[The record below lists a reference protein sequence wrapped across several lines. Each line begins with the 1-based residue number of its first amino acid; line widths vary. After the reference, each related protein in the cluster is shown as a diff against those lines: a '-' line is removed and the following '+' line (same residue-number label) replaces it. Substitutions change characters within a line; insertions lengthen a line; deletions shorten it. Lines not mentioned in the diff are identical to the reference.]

1 MKILMFLLFLLL
13 KSFLEKEEQNII
25 VLNID
30 CKSYLNY
37 CVIPISFGEK
47 NEVFTIQLDTT
58 ISETW
63 IPSSK
68 FDLDV
73 QKYDI
78 SNSKNGNK
86 TKKKITIYDEN
97 GYISG
102 KICYDSIKLK
112 NKIIENYGFVLADNH
127 NSEFK
132 DYPKGKLGL
141 GYAQNQEVNFNI
153 VKKLKEMNYIDKEL
167 FLIDR
172 YSNELIIGEI
182 PKFLDD
188 FPYESCSL
196 IDISYLDP
204 EFSHSWA
211 CELYKVFFGVYET
224 TETGVYTDK
233 NGISFPYS
241 YTYTNFD
248 IATDVYGPVIFDSAI
263 QYIYFPKKYLKDF
276 KENFISKFLN
286 NKCKRQLAEN
296 LDLFF
301 ICDKRYVEFNKNY
314 ISFFIHR
321 KMYYL
326 FGYNLFKP
334 FNDHDFE
341 LLIRFPNKLDVFK
354 LGAPFLNNWYT
365 IYDYE
370 NEEIIFYGPNIK
382 SFTSEYI
389 QYRAGSIFLD
399 ILKFIGIIFIIIIIL
414 GCICSVIANIMKN
427 IC

>member
-1 MKILMFLLFLLL
+1 MYIRIFLLFLLL
-13 KSFLEKEEQNII
+13 KSSLEKEEQNVI

-30 CKSYLNY
+30 CNSYLNY
-37 CVIPISFGEK
+37 CVIPISLGVK

-68 FDLDV
+68 FDLNV

-78 SNSKNGNK
+78 SNNKNGNK
-86 TKKKITIYDEN
+86 TNKNITIYDEN
-97 GYISG
+97 GYING

-112 NKIIENYGFVLADNH
+112 NKIIENYGFVLADTH

-172 YSNELIIGEI
+172 SSNELIIGEI

-188 FPYESCSL
+188 FPYESCSV

-224 TETGVYTDK
+224 TETGVYTAK

-241 YTYTNFD
+241 NTYTNFD

-263 QYIYFPKKYLKDF
+263 QYIYIPKKYLKDF
-276 KENFISKFLN
+276 EENFISKFLN
-286 NKCKRQLAEN
+286 NKCKKRLAEIWIYF
-296 LDLFF
+296 L
-301 ICDKRYVEFNKNY
+301 YV
-314 ISFFIHR
+314 
-321 KMYYL
+321 
-326 FGYNLFKP
+326 
-334 FNDHDFE
+334 
-341 LLIRFPNKLDVFK
+341 
-354 LGAPFLNNWYT
+354 
-365 IYDYE
+365 
-370 NEEIIFYGPNIK
+370 IK
-382 SFTSEYI
+382 
-389 QYRAGSIFLD
+389 D
-399 ILKFIGIIFIIIIIL
+399 
-414 GCICSVIANIMKN
+414 M
-427 IC
+427 